1 MKLVTSLAASLL
13 MTGGLSTAYAAES
26 AGENPAR
33 ETLGTMRAAVV
44 TDGKVKIES
53 VPIPVPRD
61 GEVRIRVRAASV
73 NPVDWKIAD
82 RNPRLPYVAGR
93 DMAGVI
99 DAVGEGVEDWKAGD
113 EVIAISASG
122 SYAEYA
128 TARTEAIARK
138 PARMSFEEAAGIPI
152 VGETA
157 WRALV
162 TGADVKPGQR
172 VLIHGAA
179 GGVGSSAVQI
189 ARSRGA
195 HVIAT
200 ASQRNHEFLRSIG
213 ADETIDY
220 NTTRFE
226 DVVRNADVVL
236 NTVNAET
243 GQRSLATLKRG
254 GVLVSVV
261 GPTSEDLCRAAQVR
275 CVETGLVNGNLLG
288 ELAQLANEGKFRVHV
303 DEVLSLD
310 EVAKAWDM
318 NRGRHTRGKLVLTLA
333 PASTQS
339 SK

>member
-1 MKLVTSLAASLL
+1 MKLMTSLAASLL
-13 MTGGLSTAYAAES
+13 LAGTLSNAHAEEATTGM
-26 AGENPAR
+26 
-33 ETLGTMRAAVV
+33 MRAAVV
-44 TDGKVKIES
+44 TDGNVKIES
-53 VPIPVPRD
+53 VPIPMARD
-61 GEVRIRVRAASV
+61 GEVRVRVRAASV
-73 NPVDWKIAD
+73 NPVDWKIAA

-99 DAVGEGVEDWKAGD
+99 DAVGENVKDWKVGD

-128 TARTEAIARK
+128 TARIDTIARK
-138 PARMSFEEAAGIPI
+138 PANLSFEEAAGIPI

-157 WRALV
+157 WRAIV
-162 TGADVKPGQR
+162 TAADVKPGQR
-172 VLIHGAA
+172 VLIHGGA

-189 ARSRGA
+189 ASARGA

-200 ASQRNHEFLRSIG
+200 ASERNHEFLRSIG

-226 DVVRNADVVL
+226 DRVKNADVVV

-243 GQRSLATLKRG
+243 GQRSIATLKRG

-261 GPTSEDLCRAAQVR
+261 GPTADAACRAAQIR

-288 ELAQLANEGKFRVHV
+288 ELSKLADEGKFKVHV
-303 DEVLSLD
+303 DEVLPLD

-318 NRGRHTRGKLVLTLA
+318 NRGRHTRGKLVLTIA
-333 PASTQS
+333 PATAQTP
-339 SK
+339 K